1 MIISGPWWW
10 SIGSHSVPTIKGLNP
25 AKDFNFAVLY
35 LFKKNENGPGIGH
48 FKKTLRLSKLQM
60 RALLKH
66 NKGFKIIYER
76 PSVTSK
82 KSPNV

>member
-1 MIISGPWWW
+1 MMSDIADFLVSKKIMKDYSSLTRII
-10 SIGSHSVPTIKGLNP
+10 
-25 AKDFNFAVLY
+25 
-35 LFKKNENGPGIGH
+35 
-48 FKKTLRLSKLQM
+48 
-60 RALLKH
+60 KH